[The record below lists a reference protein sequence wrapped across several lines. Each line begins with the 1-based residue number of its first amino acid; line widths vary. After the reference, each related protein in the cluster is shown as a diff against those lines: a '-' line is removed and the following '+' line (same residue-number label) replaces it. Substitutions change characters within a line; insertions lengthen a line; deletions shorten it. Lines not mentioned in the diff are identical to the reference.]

1 VWHDLSARYHYNPC
15 TLSSIDLKSD
25 NEIVEHFFVEEGD
38 ALEIIGNSISKAEVP
53 EMMKQLESEYETIKA
68 ALQLKRQGN

>member
-1 VWHDLSARYHYNPC
+1 M
-15 TLSSIDLKSD
+15 
-25 NEIVEHFFVEEGD
+25 EHFFVEGRD

-53 EMMKQLESEYETIKA
+53 EIMKQFELVYERVKA